1 MSAAKGGRKVVK
13 ANRVSRSKP
22 GTKTLLRPSAPPCA
36 DFEPKASRSFTYHP
50 PNEDV
55 IVSLLELQEFSA
67 NYRRHVA
74 DCRMAVRDCLQFYDR
89 LAGNIKDGTGWSV
102 AEVRRLAEI
111 RVLIAG
117 PAVPAN
123 SSPAAPQTQPEA
135 IPSQASPENRRKSA
149 PRA

>member
-36 DFEPKASRSFTYHP
+36 DPHYEREMYGMPAY
-50 PNEDV
+50 
-55 IVSLLELQEFSA
+55 VSIISALEWDRNLIQ
-67 NYRRHVA
+67 VA
-74 DCRMAVRDCLQFYDR
+74 LRDALRFYDR

-111 RVLIAG
+111 RALIAG
-117 PAVPAN
+117 TAVPAN
-123 SSPAAPQTQPEA
+123 NSPAAPQTPPEA
-135 IPSQASPENRRKSA
+135 IPSQASPRNRRKSA
-149 PRA
+149 PKP

>member
-36 DFEPKASRSFTYHP
+36 DGSMRLP
-50 PNEDV
+50 PDLANAIAEWKVLGSYETALGD
-55 IVSLLELQEFSA
+55 LLII
-67 NYRRHVA
+67 
-74 DCRMAVRDCLQFYDR
+74 YDR
-89 LAGNIKDGTGWSV
+89 VAGNIKDGTGWSV

-111 RVLIAG
+111 RALITG
-117 PAVPAN
+117 PTVPAN
-123 SSPAAPQTQPEA
+123 SSPAAPQTPPDA